1 MKKSI
6 VLIIIIIS
14 FSITACNQSSDTM
27 SSVENELTSLRN
39 KVDDQEILIERLEKN
54 LDETKAL
61 IIEHQNI
68 SPDSENEKINLIS
81 EDIDRIQSAFNLF
94 DENSISIGDQV
105 ADLSLKEIGRAKKG
119 KQFFFQGSKQVTG
132 VYHINNDHIN
142 GNSVYFTVLNS
153 LGLLPQINGYN
164 PSYSFE
170 LINYE
175 EAIKFFV
182 DDLKDSALVT
192 IVIDDYMIGYY
203 DPAEMNWTS
212 NGEFS
217 TAKIIEVID

>member
-14 FSITACNQSSDTM
+14 FSITACNQSSDMM

-68 SPDSENEKINLIS
+68 SPDSENEKINLIC
-81 EDIDRIQSAFNLF
+81 EDIDRIQSALNLF

-119 KQFFFQGSKQVTG
+119 RLHEENS
-132 VYHINNDHIN
+132 YINDFTIFIN
-142 GNSVYFTVLNS
+142 
-153 LGLLPQINGYN
+153 
-164 PSYSFE
+164 
-170 LINYE
+170 
-175 EAIKFFV
+175 
-182 DDLKDSALVT
+182 
-192 IVIDDYMIGYY
+192 
-203 DPAEMNWTS
+203 
-212 NGEFS
+212 
-217 TAKIIEVID
+217 